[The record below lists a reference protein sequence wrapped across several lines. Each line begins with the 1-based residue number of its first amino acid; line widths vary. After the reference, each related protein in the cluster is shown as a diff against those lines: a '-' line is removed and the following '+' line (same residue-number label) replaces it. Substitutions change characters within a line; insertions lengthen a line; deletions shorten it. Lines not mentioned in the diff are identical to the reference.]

1 MFLREK
7 SNNGIWLISVL
18 ALLMVVVFCV
28 NITDAKQL
36 VTDAKQLVNYDTILT
51 LALFGFS
58 KQLIEPSD
66 TETLEK
72 LVAMANDFI
81 TAYPASERIDQV
93 RYLLGK
99 TLVQLG
105 HVETGIKTLQELIEN
120 TTPDRIVVTRYP
132 NQIGD
137 VLRWSPFERGLL
149 ELGMAYDKNKQHD
162 KADEIYKGLKTHPKF
177 EGGLHARIARQFL
190 ETDTVL
196 RIGEVP
202 MSHNAWIGLQA
213 PHFWLRNDHL
223 GKRHSLQQYRG
234 EVVLLYFDATVM
246 PNLKQ
251 VHEKYK
257 DQRLRIINI
266 NVDPAPPRLDGVE
279 KESVVTWSHSRYA
292 VAKLIDMFHVHVL
305 PSVFLIDSEG
315 VIRKTN
321 FTGAPFEKTVDEI
334 VKENRSTYADLRTQK
349 VITAAVNA
357 HGGLEKLQA
366 VKNIVFN
373 FHTFVLSDGSLD
385 EIGSGN
391 SYMFRDKIRWEMGD
405 VDTDFRA
412 ITFFDGNSIY
422 ELEGD
427 TFTEGDTFK
436 QVRTKDVK
444 SEIESYN
451 DLLFREPIWL
461 LPFLVQNESLIQ
473 YVGTENV
480 KGTLAT
486 VLRVRQPSG
495 QPLRIFISEKTH
507 YIVQL
512 LIEDGSQNT
521 VWFFE
526 QYKDVDGIKTAHH
539 WIEKNGVHNEIALTK
554 IVLNAEIDPELF
566 NPKK

>member
-7 SNNGIWLISVL
+7 SNSGLWLISVL

-36 VTDAKQLVNYDTILT
+36 VDYDTILT

-72 LVAMANDFI
+72 LVAMAYDFI

-105 HVETGIKTLQELIEN
+105 DVETGIKTLQELIEN

-162 KADEIYKGLKTHPKF
+162 KADEIYKELKTHPKF
-177 EGGLHARIARQFL
+177 EDGLHARIARLFL
-190 ETDTVL
+190 ETATAL
-196 RIGEVP
+196 RIGEMP
-202 MSHNAWIGLQA
+202 MSHDAWIGLQA
-213 PHFWLRNDHL
+213 PHFWLQNDPL

-257 DQRLRIINI
+257 DQRLQIINI
-266 NVDPAPPRLDGVE
+266 NVDPNPPILDGIE
-279 KESVVTWSHSRYA
+279 KESVVPWSHSRYT

-321 FTGAPFEKTVDEI
+321 FTGAPFEKTVDEL
-334 VKENRSTYADLRTQK
+334 VTENSATYTDPRTKQ
-349 VITAAVNA
+349 VITKAVAA

-391 SYMFRDKIRWEMGD
+391 SYMFRDKIRWEIED
-405 VDTDFRA
+405 ADTDVRA
-412 ITFFDGNSIY
+412 ITFFDGDSIY

-436 QVRTKDVK
+436 QLRTTK
-444 SEIESYN
+444 SDIESYK

-480 KGTLAT
+480 KGTPAT

-507 YIVQL
+507 HIVQL
-512 LIEDGSQNT
+512 LIEDGPQNT